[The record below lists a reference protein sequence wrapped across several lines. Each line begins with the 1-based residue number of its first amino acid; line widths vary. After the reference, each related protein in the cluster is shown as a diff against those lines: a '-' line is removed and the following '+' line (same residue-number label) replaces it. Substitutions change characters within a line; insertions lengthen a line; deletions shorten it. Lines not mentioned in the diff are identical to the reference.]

1 MSDLSENCDVCYR
14 ACLSQLPAS
23 IVINGG
29 LTATTNYILKVTD
42 KFGNKYSTPPTATDG
57 SGNLTVAVPG
67 TFPAQWF
74 NRDAGVFKFE
84 ASLTAQ
90 PWAPATLTFGA
101 NTYTCILVEFVNDAS
116 NINTIQ

>member
-1 MSDLSENCDVCYR
+1 MDLLQNCDTCYR

-23 IVINGG
+23 ITINGG
-29 LTATTNYILKVTD
+29 LTASTSYVLKVTD
-42 KFGNKYSTPPTATDG
+42 KFGNKYSTPAAATDG
-57 SGNLTVAVPG
+57 SGNFTVAVPD

-74 NRDAGVFKFE
+74 NRQAGVFKFE
-84 ASLTAQ
+84 LSLTAQ

-101 NTYTCILVEFVNDAS
+101 NTCTCILVEFVNDAS